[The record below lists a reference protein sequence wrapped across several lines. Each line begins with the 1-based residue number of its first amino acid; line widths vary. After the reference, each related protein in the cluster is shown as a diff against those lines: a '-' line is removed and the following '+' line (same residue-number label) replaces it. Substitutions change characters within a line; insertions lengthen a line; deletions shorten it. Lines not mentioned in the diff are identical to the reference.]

1 MTCGSIGGIPQHVNP
16 QKWGFLPRRRWG
28 QPYGCGRDVTAAGSA
43 AGAAVLPTATFVPAS
58 PAGGSSRGATHA
70 RARARGSP
78 ARGGA
83 LRGRGGGRGR
93 RAPRSRPA
101 RGAGGASGGGGGN

>member
-43 AGAAVLPTATFVPAS
+43 AGAAVLPTATLVPAS
-58 PAGGSSRGATHA
+58 PAGGPTGGATSAGA
-70 RARARGSP
+70 RGGGSP
-78 ARGGA
+78 ARGGGP
-83 LRGRGGGRGR
+83 RGRGGGRGR
-93 RAPRSRPA
+93 RAR
-101 RGAGGASGGGGGN
+101 RGGRGGAA